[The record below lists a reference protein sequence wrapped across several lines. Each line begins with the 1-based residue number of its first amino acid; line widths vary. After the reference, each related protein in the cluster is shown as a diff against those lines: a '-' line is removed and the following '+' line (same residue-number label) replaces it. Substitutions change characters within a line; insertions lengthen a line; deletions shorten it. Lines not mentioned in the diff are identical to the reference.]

1 MPSRNLAYMNA
12 AGRPH
17 SPASS
22 ERTGAPGGT
31 VTSSLRLS
39 LSSRTAL
46 ELPIGEI
53 IANFL
58 AGALGL
64 ADDLRMRIA
73 CVLHEAVLNAVLHGN
88 LAIANEWRDLSA
100 EEADFP
106 AAIEARL
113 GDPALVARRCEIRV
127 RWNAAAILVRVTDH
141 GAGFR
146 AAVVP
151 DDPVL
156 PWGRGIRV
164 IRALAT
170 RCRWARGGR
179 SLLLRFAR

>member
-1 MPSRNLAYMNA
+1 MPDLTL
-12 AGRPH
+12 
-17 SPASS
+17 
-22 ERTGAPGGT
+22 E
-31 VTSSLRLS
+31 SSLRLS

-53 IANFL
+53 IADVL

-64 ADDLRMRIA
+64 ADDLRRNIA
-73 CVLHEAVLNAVLHGN
+73 CVVHEAVLNAVLHGN
-88 LAIANEWRDLSA
+88 LAMANEGRDPA
-100 EEADFP
+100 AGGDDFP
-106 AAIEARL
+106 AAIAARL
-113 GDPALVARRCEIRV
+113 ADPALVARRCEVRV
-127 RWNAAAILVRVTDH
+127 RWRAAAILVRVTDH

-146 AAVVP
+146 AAAVP
-151 DDPVL
+151 DHTVL

-170 RCRWARGGR
+170 RCRWVRGGR